1 MKSTEERIAEA
12 RRRAE
17 LSPLK
22 FFLSTSLDNA
32 AVNFQTSSNVSG
44 ANRME
49 TTEEKGSTVPTSG
62 SKQTPF

>member
-22 FFLSTSLDNA
+22 FFLATSLDNA
-32 AVNFQTSSNVSG
+32 AIKSQTSSTVSG
-44 ANRME
+44 AKQME
-49 TTEEKGSTVPTSG
+49 TIEEKGSTVPPSG